1 MCGFSWIK
9 IFMSCKPICESF
21 ILRKKLAIQ
30 YDVIGPHG
38 EMTSLCS
45 HCSGTQFQSTSVRG
59 HYYLLQSGDDH
70 SRGPLKKKVKTAS
83 GGGSKLK
90 KK

>member
-1 MCGFSWIK
+1 
-9 IFMSCKPICESF
+9 MSCKLICESF

-45 HCSGTQFQSTSVRG
+45 HCSGTKFQSTSVGG

-70 SRGPLKKKVKTAS
+70 SRGPLKKKAKTAS